1 MAGEG
6 FDPERIPAQ
15 MWMTAQA
22 VVEASLAALGS
33 GQVLVVPGEDNR
45 AIARSGLQQQSG
57 TLQ

>member
-1 MAGEG
+1 
-6 FDPERIPAQ
+6 